1 MASTNLVEIDS
12 LWNYND
18 PSSSEIKFK
27 NYIPKAEESAD
38 KDYLCQLLTQIARSQ
53 GLQMKFDEAHKTLDE
68 VLELLDETTPIARI
82 RYMLERGRTF
92 NSSKVVENA
101 KTFFKEAY
109 KLAKA
114 SKEDYY
120 AVDAAHMMLIAEK
133 GEESLQWNE
142 IAIKD
147 ADESSV
153 VRAKNWL
160 GPLLNNTGWTYHD
173 MGSYEKALEL
183 FEKCRQWHK
192 ERNTGLGYFIAR
204 WTVARVHRSL
214 KDYDKALALQ
224 YNLQEEMEEN
234 HKPDGFVYEEIGE
247 NLLALNR
254 NDEAKPFFKTAYDLL
269 HKDIWLAENEK
280 ERLER
285 LKNLSE

>member
-1 MASTNLVEIDS
+1 MESNNLVEIDS
-12 LWNYND
+12 MWDYND
-18 PSSSEIKFK
+18 PESSELKFK
-27 NYIPKAEESAD
+27 NYIRKAEESAN
-38 KDYLCQLLTQIARSQ
+38 KDCLCQLLTQIARSQ
-53 GLQMKFDEAHKTLDE
+53 GLQMKFDEAHRTLDE

-92 NSSKVVENA
+92 NSSKAVENA

-109 KLAKA
+109 DLAKA
-114 SKEDYY
+114 SNEDYY
-120 AVDAAHMMLIAEK
+120 AVDAAHMMGIAEK
-133 GEESLQWNE
+133 GEESLRWNE

-147 ADESSV
+147 ADKSESA
-153 VRAKNWL
+153 RAKNWL

-173 MGSYEKALEL
+173 MGNYEKALEL
-183 FEKCRQWHK
+183 FIKCRQWHE
-192 ERNTGLGYFIAR
+192 ERNTGLGYFISR

-214 KDYDKALALQ
+214 KEYDKALSLQ
-224 YNLQEEMEEN
+224 YNLQKEMQEN
-234 HKPDGFVYEEIGE
+234 HKPDGFVCEEIGE

-254 NDEAKPFFKTAYDLL
+254 IDEAKPYFKTAYDLL

-285 LKNLSE
+285 LKTLSE